1 MNAVL
6 SPEKPSLFHLVL
18 MLAAMI
24 VLAPVSQLV
33 AQGLNTEEA
42 IEAILGSSVNTT
54 EEHLADDEDRIIAA
68 IERTPENTS
77 EVRRRFNVDRIDIVF
92 VPEFGE
98 EETAVETKAAE
109 FDVQIAELRNEIQ
122 GSAIFYHAVDS
133 RSVLLTDVIA
143 LEFDDDNGVT
153 IFVAGSEPST
163 KTER

>member
-1 MNAVL
+1 MNTAL
-6 SPEKPSLFHLVL
+6 AAEKPGPLHLVL

-24 VLAPVSQLV
+24 ILAPAGQLV
-33 AQGLNTEEA
+33 AQGLDTKEA

-54 EEHLADDEDRIIAA
+54 EEPLAEDEDRIIAA
-68 IERTPENTS
+68 IERTSENTG
-77 EVRRRFNVDRIDIVF
+77 EVRKRFNMDRIDIVF

-98 EETAVETKAAE
+98 EETAVEAKAAE
-109 FDVQIAELRNEIQ
+109 FQVQITELHNEIQ

-153 IFVAGSEPST
+153 IFVAGSEPGTAS
-163 KTER
+163 E